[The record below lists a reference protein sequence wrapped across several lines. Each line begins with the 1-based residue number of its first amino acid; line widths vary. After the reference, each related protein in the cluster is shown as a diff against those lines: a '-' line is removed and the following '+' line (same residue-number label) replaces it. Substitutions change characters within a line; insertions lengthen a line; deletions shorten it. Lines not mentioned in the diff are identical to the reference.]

1 MVVYIVGDIVFIG
14 NIPFT
19 LLSQLSKEIT
29 MLKKKMLK
37 ALNDHINAEMCS
49 SYLYLAM
56 EAYFQSISLKGF
68 AAWMRAQVQ
77 EELMHGMK
85 FYDFVSERG
94 GKVTLEAIAKPETS
108 WDSPLAVFE
117 AVRKHEEHVTS
128 LINDLVDLAISEKDH
143 ATNNFLQWFV
153 SEQVEEEASVGE
165 IVEKLKLIKNDSS
178 GLFMIDAELGKRV
191 FTMPA
196 TAGQ

>member
-1 MVVYIVGDIVFIG
+1 
-14 NIPFT
+14 
-19 LLSQLSKEIT
+19 

-37 ALNDHINAEMCS
+37 SLNEQINAEMYS

-68 AAWMRAQVQ
+68 AAWMRVQVQ
-77 EELMHGMK
+77 EELMHAMK
-85 FYDFVSERG
+85 FYGFVNERG
-94 GKVTLEAIAKPETS
+94 GKVALEAIAKPETS
-108 WDSPLAVFE
+108 WASPLAVFE
-117 AVRKHEEHVTS
+117 MVLKHEEHVTG

-153 SEQVEEEASVGE
+153 SEQVEEEASASE
-165 IVEKLKLIKNDSS
+165 IVEKLKLIKGDSS

-196 TAGQ
+196 PAAA